1 MKKLNGSVPISSIL
15 IAIVGLIL
23 LLMPSLT
30 NKIIAFGIAVV
41 LLLYGVYR
49 IIRYVTTRDAAA
61 AAMNNHDLAIGMVCA
76 AVGLFMFFNI
86 SFVIGI
92 LPFLFGLL
100 LIYGGARSI
109 QTAFDVKRFHGL
121 YWVLHLIIGI
131 VFVIAGI
138 AAIRD
143 PFSIAQVLTRF
154 IGVCLLVLGI
164 YLAFSNRKVD
174 QLRAEYMTEDDVTD
188 RAKYMPQDGTA
199 DRPQYMPKDDIID
212 QEDVI
217 RNQDKN

>member
-15 IAIVGLIL
+15 IAIVGLVL

-30 NKIIAFGIAVV
+30 NKIIVFGIAVV

-109 QTAFDVKRFHGL
+109 QTAFDVKRFHGM

-143 PFSIAQVLTRF
+143 PFSTAQVLTRF
-154 IGVCLLVLGI
+154 VGVCFLVLGI
-164 YLAFSNRKVD
+164 YLAFSNRKVG
-174 QLRAEYMTEDDVTD
+174 QLREEYMSEDDGTD
-188 RAKYMPQDGTA
+188 RA
-199 DRPQYMPKDDIID
+199 QYMTKDDIID

-217 RNQDKN
+217 RNNDNN

>member
-15 IAIVGLIL
+15 IAIVGLVL

-30 NKIIAFGIAVV
+30 NKIIVFGIAVV

-61 AAMNNHDLAIGMVCA
+61 ADMNNHDLAIGMVCA
-76 AVGLFMFFNI
+76 AVGLFMFLNA

-109 QTAFDVKRFHGL
+109 QTAFDVKRFHGM

-143 PFSIAQVLTRF
+143 PFSTAQVLTRF
-154 IGVCLLVLGI
+154 VGVCFLVLGI
-164 YLAFSNRKVD
+164 YLAFSNRKVG
-174 QLRAEYMTEDDVTD
+174 QLREEYMSEDDGTD
-188 RAKYMPQDGTA
+188 RA
-199 DRPQYMPKDDIID
+199 QYMTKDDIID

-217 RNQDKN
+217 RNNDNN

>member
-15 IAIVGLIL
+15 IAIVGLVL

-30 NKIIAFGIAVV
+30 NKIIVFGIAVV

-49 IIRYVTTRDAAA
+49 IIRYVTTRDAA